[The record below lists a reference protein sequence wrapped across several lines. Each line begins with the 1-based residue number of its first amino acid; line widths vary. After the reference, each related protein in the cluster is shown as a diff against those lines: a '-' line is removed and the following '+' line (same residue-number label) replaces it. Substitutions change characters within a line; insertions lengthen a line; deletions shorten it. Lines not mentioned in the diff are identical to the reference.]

1 MCGIA
6 GFIDEKCSKEQGEQ
20 ILTKMLVATIHRGP
34 DYTGKHIDSPA
45 YLGHNRLSIID
56 LSNNA
61 NQPMHFEN
69 LSIVY
74 NGEVYN
80 YLEIKEE
87 LQKKG
92 YRFKTQSDTEVIL
105 ASFKEWGENCVN
117 YFVGMWAFVIWD
129 AHKKELFASRDRFGI
144 KPFYY
149 ITHSGAFYFSSEYK
163 GLKAT
168 PYFTN
173 TINVNQAAR
182 GLQLGWMCYYD
193 ESYFDCIKLLPA
205 AHNLFYKNGSITI
218 SKYWDIKDFKTTSL
232 SYKDKVELFHEKFIN
247 SVNLHMRSDVEVG
260 ACLSGGIDSSSI
272 VSVLG
277 KKYPDSKIKTFT
289 IFYDGKN
296 DVDER
301 PWVNE
306 VIKKYPHIENFS
318 YSPKEEEIRDYFDKT
333 LYYADVP
340 IASSSPV
347 SQYAV
352 MKLVSEHQIKV
363 VLDGQGSDEYLA
375 GYAHSYYRLLA
386 DKISSLNFTGALNV
400 LNNYAAKQQFSLS
413 KKINVFLKSL
423 LAASI
428 SENALYQLEFE
439 KYFPYVFNKP
449 IKNIFKIYEVQR
461 ANHLNAFLY
470 HLLFTTSLPN
480 LLHYEDRNSMAFSI
494 ESRVPFLDHRLVE
507 LIFTYDNEDKIDN
520 AITKK
525 VLRDSLKD
533 YLPKAIY
540 NRTDKKGFVTPGEV
554 KWLRKS
560 LKHLIE
566 QPLNIYFINT
576 VKAKAEIEKFKKGDN
591 SNALWIW
598 RLVVLNEWLNK
609 NA

>member
-6 GFIDEKCSKEQGEQ
+6 GFIDAKWSTEQGEQ
-20 ILTKMLVATIHRGP
+20 LLIKMLAATVHRGP
-34 DYTGKHIDSPA
+34 DYTGKYIDSPV

-56 LSNNA
+56 LSDNA

-74 NGEVYN
+74 NGEIYN

-92 YRFKTQSDTEVIL
+92 YHFKTQSDTEVIL
-105 ASFKEWGENCVN
+105 VAYKEWGENCVN

-129 AHKKELFASRDRFGI
+129 SQKKELFASRDRFGI

-149 ITHSGAFYFSSEYK
+149 ISHSGAFYFSSEYK
-163 GLKAT
+163 GLKPI
-168 PYFTN
+168 PYFKN

-182 GLQLGWMCYYD
+182 GLQLGWMCYQD
-193 ESYFDCIKLLPA
+193 ESYFECIKILPA
-205 AHNLFYKNGSITI
+205 AHNLRYKDSSIEI
-218 SKYWDIKDFKTTSL
+218 AKYWDIKDFRTTTL
-232 SYKDKVELFHEKFIN
+232 SYHEKVELFRDKFIN

-289 IFYDGKN
+289 IYYDGKN
-296 DVDER
+296 EVDER

-306 VIKKYPHIENFS
+306 VIKKFPHIDNFS
-318 YSPKEEEIRDYFDKT
+318 YSPKEDEIREYFDKT

-386 DKISSLNFTGALNV
+386 DKLASLNIGGALSV
-400 LNNYAAKQQFSLS
+400 LNKYVAEQQFSFTKKLNIFS
-413 KKINVFLKSL
+413 KSIL
-423 LAASI
+423 ASI
-428 SENALYQLEFE
+428 MSENALYHLEFE
-439 KYFPYVFNKP
+439 KYYPNVFTKP
-449 IKNIFKIYEVQR
+449 LKNIFNISEVR
-461 ANHLNAFLY
+461 GANHLNAFLY

-507 LIFTYDNEDKIDN
+507 QIFTYANEDKIDG

-533 YLPKAIY
+533 YLPEAIY
-540 NRTDKKGFVTPGEV
+540 NRTDKKGFVTPGEI
-554 KWLRKS
+554 KWLRGS

-566 QPLNIYFINT
+566 QPLKIDFIDT
-576 VKAKAEIEKFKKGDN
+576 AKAKVEIEKFKRGDN
-591 SNALWIW
+591 TNALWVW
-598 RLVVLNEWLNK
+598 RLVVLNEWIKKL
-609 NA
+609 